1 MQYSKRGTNL
11 APVRVGWGWGVK
23 LGHPAVSTR
32 GSKYFG
38 NDELGA
44 SGMSRDRSRTKQEG
58 ALSKGAT
65 GERDVPKDVVSFF
78 AAVV

>member
-1 MQYSKRGTNL
+1 MGSETGSPRSLNPG
-11 APVRVGWGWGVK
+11 
-23 LGHPAVSTR
+23 